1 MIHVFIL
8 VLVIG
13 GEEIENNESLH
24 FYDLDRCLYFARR
37 LNSQNRS
44 PSTSSPVSA
53 YCKPVAIDPDDNI
66 RVY

>member
-13 GEEIENNESLH
+13 GEEIENNQSLH
-24 FYDLDRCLYFARR
+24 FYDLDRCLYFSRR

-44 PSTSSPVSA
+44 PSTSSPIRS
-53 YCKPVAIDPDDNI
+53 YCKPVVINPDDNI